1 MNVYTAM
8 LLLSFIA
15 VSTGCLILALDLFFR
30 CSFREQLSSVFAG
43 S

>member
-15 VSTGCLILALDLFFR
+15 VSTGCLILAIDLFFGR
-30 CSFREQLSSVFAG
+30 MPLKP
-43 S
+43 